1 MGHGGPMDYAD
12 YLRLDRLLA
21 AQEPLSNAPDE
32 PIFIVTYQVSELW
45 MKLLLK
51 ELGEARAGIAADR
64 LEFAFRGMA
73 RASRILEQM
82 GRMWDVLSTMT
93 PADYL
98 AFRDS
103 LGTSSGFQSLQYRL
117 IEFLLGA
124 RDRRYLAAHRHR
136 PEAVAALEAALSVRS
151 IHGETLALLARRG
164 FAIPAGAADAALE
177 RHPEAIPEVAAAW
190 AAVYADTATHWALY
204 DLAEK
209 LVDIEHKVQLW
220 RFAHLKTVE
229 RIIGHRPGTG
239 GTTGVAYLA
248 EAVGRGFF
256 PELLAVRTAL

>member
-1 MGHGGPMDYAD
+1 MDYAD
-12 YLRLDRLLA
+12 YLGLDRLLS
-21 AQEPLSNAPDE
+21 AQKPLSDAPDE
-32 PIFIVTYQVSELW
+32 PIFIVSHQVSELW

-51 ELGEARAGIAADR
+51 ELGEARGAIAADN
-64 LEFAFRGMA
+64 LGFAFRGLA

-82 GRMWDVLSTMT
+82 ARMWDVLSTMT

-136 PEAVAALEAALSVRS
+136 PEAVAALEEALAVRS

-164 FAIPAGAADAALE
+164 FRLPEDAADVRD
-177 RHPEAIPEVAAAW
+177 RHPEVLPAVEAAW
-190 AAVYADTATHWALY
+190 RAVYRDTATHWDLY

-229 RIIGHRPGTG
+229 RVMGMRTGTG
-239 GTTGVAYLA
+239 GTAGVAYLA

>member
-1 MGHGGPMDYAD
+1 MDYAD
-12 YLRLDRLLA
+12 YLRLDRLLS
-21 AQEPLSNAPDE
+21 AQQPLSDAPDE
-32 PIFIVTYQVSELW
+32 PIFIVTHQVSELW

-51 ELGEARAGIAADR
+51 ELGEARSAIAGDR
-64 LEFAFRGMA
+64 LGFAFRGFA

-82 GRMWDVLSTMT
+82 SRMWDVLSTMT

-98 AFRDS
+98 AFRDA

-124 RDRRYLAAHRHR
+124 RDRGYLAAHRHR
-136 PEAVAALEAALSVRS
+136 PEAVAALEAELARRS
-151 IHGETLALLARRG
+151 LYGETLALLVRRG
-164 FAIPAGAADAALE
+164 FELPVGTADAALDC
-177 RHPEAIPEVAAAW
+177 HPQTIPAVEAAW
-190 AAVYADTATHWALY
+190 ARIYADTPAHWELY

-229 RIIGHRPGTG
+229 RIIGHRRGTG

-248 EAVGRGFF
+248 EAVERGFF
-256 PELLAVRTAL
+256 PELLAVRTSL

>member
-1 MGHGGPMDYAD
+1 MDYAD
-12 YLRLDRLLA
+12 YLGLDQLLS
-21 AQEPLSNAPDE
+21 AQRPLSDAPDE
-32 PIFIVTYQVSELW
+32 PIFIVTHQVSELW

-51 ELGEARAGIAADR
+51 ELSEARAAIAADN
-64 LEFAFRGMA
+64 LGFAFRGLA

-82 GRMWDVLSTMT
+82 GRIWDVLSTMT

-98 AFRDS
+98 AFRDK
-103 LGTSSGFQSLQYRL
+103 LGSSSGFQSLQYRL

-136 PEAVAALEAALSVRS
+136 PDALAALEAALARRS
-151 IHGETLALLARRG
+151 LHGETLALLARRG
-164 FAIPAGAADAALE
+164 FAVPAEAADAALD
-177 RHPEAIPEVAAAW
+177 RHPEAVPAVEAAW
-190 AAVYADTATHWALY
+190 ARVYADTATHWDLY

-248 EAVGRGFF
+248 DAVGRSFF